1 MKKTVLI
8 TGAAK
13 GIGKQIAKD
22 FADLEYNVCINYN
35 KSENEAFKL
44 KDELA
49 SLDKSVLIY
58 KADISKKQEVEKMVD
73 NIIKNFGRID
83 VLVNNAGVCDY
94 NLFTEIPDESI
105 KSIIDVNIYGTI
117 NVTREVLKKSM
128 IKNNKGNII
137 NISSIWGMVGASCEV
152 IYSMSKAGIIGFTK
166 ALAKEVSMSGIRVNA
181 VAPGVIE
188 TDMISNLSDNDIE
201 ALKSEIPLNRI
212 GNEKEVSNVVT
223 FLASEKSSYITGQVI
238 SPNGGFVI

>member
-13 GIGKQIAKD
+13 GIGKQITKD
-22 FADLEYNVCINYN
+22 FADLDYNVCINYN
-35 KSENEAFKL
+35 SSEKEAFKL

-49 SLDKSVLIY
+49 SLGKSVLIY

-73 NIIKNFGRID
+73 TIINTFGRID

-94 NLFTEIPDESI
+94 NLFTDISDESI

-128 IKNNKGNII
+128 IKNNGGNII
-137 NISSIWGMVGASCEV
+137 NISSIWGMVGGSCEV

-181 VAPGVIE
+181 VAPGTIG
-188 TDMISNLSDNDIE
+188 TDMISNLSANDIE
-201 ALKSEIPLNRI
+201 ALKFEIPLNRI
-212 GNEKEVSNVVT
+212 GNEKDVSNVVT

>member
-1 MKKTVLI
+1 M
-8 TGAAK
+8 
-13 GIGKQIAKD
+13 
-22 FADLEYNVCINYN
+22 
-35 KSENEAFKL
+35 
-44 KDELA
+44 
-49 SLDKSVLIY
+49 
-58 KADISKKQEVEKMVD
+58 
-73 NIIKNFGRID
+73 
-83 VLVNNAGVCDY
+83 
-94 NLFTEIPDESI
+94 
-105 KSIIDVNIYGTI
+105 
-117 NVTREVLKKSM
+117 TREVLKKSM
-128 IKNNKGNII
+128 IKSNKGNII

-201 ALKSEIPLNRI
+201 VLKSEIPLNRI